1 MSRFHRQLRYLHVSK
16 IRKSNEER
24 ESSRRKPFLLYE
36 TKSTLDQMQQETID
50 FALGRNDQRLGID
63 CTAPRG
69 LTCCPWSCL
78 PPAAA
83 GLHCR
88 GCLPPVGRRPKHWLA
103 VRSLVRDVARPR
115 LRVLGRA
122 YCSPPLPRRR
132 TAAARAGRSCHRSSH
147 ARAEGVRQ
155 QSSWRSLGA
164 GARGTLPARSPVARW
179 RRELA
184 GSREGSPRCPC
195 RPHSPHKPR

>member
-1 MSRFHRQLRYLHVSK
+1 MSRLHLQLRYLHVSK

-50 FALGRNDQRLGID
+50 FGLGRNDQRLGID

-69 LTCCPWSCL
+69 LTCCPWPCL

-88 GCLPPVGRRPKHWLA
+88 GCLLPVGRRPQHWLA

-115 LRVLGRA
+115 LRVHGRA
-122 YCSPPLPRRR
+122 YAVRHYRAAGPLLL
-132 TAAARAGRSCHRSSH
+132 ALAGRATGARTRAPREFAGKSLGARS
-147 ARAEGVRQ
+147 
-155 QSSWRSLGA
+155 GA
-164 GARGTLPARSPVARW
+164 GARGTLPARSPVARL

-184 GSREGSPRCPC
+184 GSREGTPRCPC
-195 RPHSPHKPR
+195 RLRSPHKPR